1 LPSCTT
7 QAEGFLKT
15 TRKRQSGHDKR
26 QSKVTLSRKTDLG
39 YLYGN
44 VFPLTTFAA
53 YTWYG
58 TGVAGGDD
66 RGNARMKEVSNL
78 MIFGTNVSDKI
89 AYMAFDTLSG
99 KGTPASKSHEALNKV
114 LGPQAARRLER
125 LQKLGR

>member
-1 LPSCTT
+1 
-7 QAEGFLKT
+7 
-15 TRKRQSGHDKR
+15 
-26 QSKVTLSRKTDLG
+26 
-39 YLYGN
+39 
-44 VFPLTTFAA
+44 
-53 YTWYG
+53 
-58 TGVAGGDD
+58 
-66 RGNARMKEVSNL
+66 MKEVSNL